1 MKIIELTDC
10 ITELPVYINL
20 AYLVGFWAE
29 NGITE
34 LTATGLSGQVK
45 ETPSEIIELI
55 ANAKE
60 LKGE

>member
-1 MKIIELTDC
+1 MKIIELTDSKSEQ
-10 ITELPVYINL
+10 TVYINL
-20 AYLVGFWAE
+20 AHLVGFWAE
-29 NGITE
+29 NEESRMTASGI
-34 LTATGLSGQVK
+34 SGRVK